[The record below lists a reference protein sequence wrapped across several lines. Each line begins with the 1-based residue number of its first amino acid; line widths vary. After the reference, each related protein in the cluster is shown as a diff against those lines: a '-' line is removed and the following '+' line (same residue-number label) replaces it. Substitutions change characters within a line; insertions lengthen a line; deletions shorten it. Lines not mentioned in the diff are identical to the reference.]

1 VDPTLLFVVEDAF
14 QITGRGC
21 VLVPG
26 PVAEAG
32 GPVVRVGDPIRL
44 VKPDGQ
50 SIDTTVRGIEM
61 IGRRP
66 RPAVITAPIL
76 LPREITK
83 DQVPPGT
90 HVLSLANHTVASEVA
105 RRSKFTDSEYE
116 RGHAAYGEFKAKGH
130 TELTCLRCG
139 NGHFRF
145 LEHNNSLEIRC
156 ETPNC
161 LVERIRGI

>member
-1 VDPTLLFVVEDAF
+1 VEPRLLFVVEDAF

-21 VLVPG
+21 VLAPG

-32 GPVVRVGDPIRL
+32 GPVLRVGDRIRL

-50 SIDTTVRGIEM
+50 SIETTVRGIEM

-90 HVLSLANHTVASEVA
+90 HVFALAHLP
-105 RRSKFTDSEYE
+105 
-116 RGHAAYGEFKAKGH
+116 AA
-130 TELTCLRCG
+130 
-139 NGHFRF
+139 
-145 LEHNNSLEIRC
+145 
-156 ETPNC
+156 
-161 LVERIRGI
+161 